1 MQKIKLGFCMT
12 GSFCTFDSVIEQM
25 KALSEIYTI
34 IPIMSYHAYS
44 LDTRFGTAKEYIDKV
59 ESICNRKIIATIPQA
74 EPIGPKKMTDLM
86 LVAPC
91 TGNTL
96 AKLAMSITDTPA
108 TMSVKS
114 HLRNANPVIIAVS
127 TNDALSGSA
136 KNIGTLMNM
145 KHYYF
150 VPYRQDNFIGKP
162 ASIVADFS
170 QIAKTLEAAA
180 DRNQLQPLILS

>member
-1 MQKIKLGFCMT
+1 MEKLKLGFCIT

-25 KALSEIYTI
+25 KLLSEQYTI
-34 IPIMSYHAYS
+34 VPIMSYHAYS
-44 LDTRFGTAKEYIDKV
+44 LDTRFGTAEDYIHKI
-59 ESICNRKIIATIPQA
+59 ESICNRRVIATIPEA

-96 AKLAMSITDTPA
+96 AKLSMSITDTPA
-108 TMSVKS
+108 TMAVKS
-114 HLRNANPVIIAVS
+114 HLRNAQPVIIAVS

-136 KNIGTLMNM
+136 KNIGTLMNL

-150 VPYRQDNFIGKP
+150 VPYRQDNYKGKP
-162 ASIVADFS
+162 TSMVADFS
-170 QIAKTLEAAA
+170 LIPDTIEEAAIGK
-180 DRNQLQPLILS
+180 QIQPFILS